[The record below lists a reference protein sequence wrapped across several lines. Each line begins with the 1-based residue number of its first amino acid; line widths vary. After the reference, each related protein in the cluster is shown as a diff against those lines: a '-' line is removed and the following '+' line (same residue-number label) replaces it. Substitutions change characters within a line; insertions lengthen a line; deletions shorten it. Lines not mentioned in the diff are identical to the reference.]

1 MVRTGHQIRD
11 RLFRNKG
18 MSASLWEE
26 LGQTLDDP
34 IFQRFIEDVRKHKI
48 HHIAKVKGIE
58 EVLER
63 LRPDYRLRKK
73 NLPNSL
79 LGLPYEVNLLQE
91 LEDAAKELDA
101 DHNWDAYNNY
111 PIDTVWKA
119 QGVRLYAKFDLFQ
132 ASELIEVK
140 DPEYPRQSTFTA
152 YGWPGIDST
161 EIIPLL
167 NVSEIVLWHQEP
179 LETSTDMPLPTI
191 RNINKDLMIS
201 DAMFMVWPYPHDATQ
216 VESIDDNLTLREGRT
231 HWQLLVDGGEFLLNV
246 CHLDT
251 YEDDV
256 QGPQWPT
263 RNHQYIYLERIPY
276 GQYTKEQLDELM
288 QRETV
293 DSLRDKERSES
304 EMQSD
309 DAIYKMLTFLNMK
322 VADIEERKVER
333 SVRKQIK
340 RNNPDR
346 DYSPINIVKLRR
358 VMYKG
363 SAVPT
368 DIGTESTFEYK
379 GRFWVRG
386 HWTQQPYGKGRKLR
400 RPQYIDPYIKG
411 PEDKPMIEKAYVVA
425 N

>member
-1 MVRTGHQIRD
+1 
-11 RLFRNKG
+11 
-18 MSASLWEE
+18 
-26 LGQTLDDP
+26 
-34 IFQRFIEDVRKHKI
+34 
-48 HHIAKVKGIE
+48 
-58 EVLER
+58 
-63 LRPDYRLRKK
+63 
-73 NLPNSL
+73 
-79 LGLPYEVNLLQE
+79 
-91 LEDAAKELDA
+91 
-101 DHNWDAYNNY
+101 
-111 PIDTVWKA
+111 
-119 QGVRLYAKFDLFQ
+119 
-132 ASELIEVK
+132 
-140 DPEYPRQSTFTA
+140 
-152 YGWPGIDST
+152 
-161 EIIPLL
+161 
-167 NVSEIVLWHQEP
+167 
-179 LETSTDMPLPTI
+179 
-191 RNINKDLMIS
+191 
-201 DAMFMVWPYPHDATQ
+201 
-216 VESIDDNLTLREGRT
+216 
-231 HWQLLVDGGEFLLNV
+231 
-246 CHLDT
+246 
-251 YEDDV
+251 
-256 QGPQWPT
+256 
-263 RNHQYIYLERIPY
+263 
-276 GQYTKEQLDELM
+276 M
-288 QRETV
+288 QREPV

-358 VMYKG
+358 VIYKG

>member
-1 MVRTGHQIRD
+1 MKRTGHQIRD
-11 RLFRNKG
+11 SIFRNKG

-26 LGQTLDDP
+26 LAQTLGDP
-34 IFQRFIEDVRKHKI
+34 ILQRFVVALEKFKKRGLPESLAILEDM
-48 HHIAKVKGIE
+48 
-58 EVLER
+58 
-63 LRPDYRLRKK
+63 K
-73 NLPNSL
+73 NLKSMVESTMTDNPDDIWNPS
-79 LGLPYEVNLLQE
+79 EEDRVRIAEKEAEIHARQE
-91 LEDAAKELDA
+91 AHSNIFDRF
-101 DHNWDAYNNY
+101 

-119 QGVRLYAKFDLFQ
+119 QGVKLYAKFDLFQ
-132 ASELIEVK
+132 ASKLIEVK
-140 DPEYPRQSTFTA
+140 DPEFPKQSTFTA

-161 EIIPLL
+161 EMIPLL

-216 VESIDDNLTLREGRT
+216 VESIDDNLTLREGGT
-231 HWQLLVDGGEFLLNV
+231 HWQLLVDGGEFLLNL

-251 YEDDV
+251 YDDNV
-256 QGPQWPT
+256 EGPVSS

-276 GQYTKEQLDELM
+276 GQYTKEQLDEIM

-309 DAIYKMLTFLNMK
+309 DAIYQMLTFLNMK
-322 VADIEERKVER
+322 VADVEERKVER

-340 RNNPDR
+340 RSNPDR
-346 DYSPINIVKLRR
+346 DYSPINVVKLRR

-368 DIGTESTFEYK
+368 NIGTESTFEYK

-400 RPQYIDPYIKG
+400 RPQWIDPYIKG
-411 PEDKPMIEKAYVVA
+411 PDDKPMIEKAYVVA

>member
-11 RLFRNKG
+11 SLFQNKG

-26 LGQTLDDP
+26 LAQTLGDP
-34 IFQRFIEDVRKHKI
+34 IFQRFIADIEKFKERGLPESLAILEDM
-48 HHIAKVKGIE
+48 
-58 EVLER
+58 
-63 LRPDYRLRKK
+63 K
-73 NLPNSL
+73 NLESMVKATFTDNLDDPWNPN
-79 LGLPYEVNLLQE
+79 EEDRVRIAEKEAEIHARQE
-91 LEDAAKELDA
+91 AHSKFDRF
-101 DHNWDAYNNY
+101 

-161 EIIPLL
+161 EMIPLL

-216 VESIDDNLTLREGRT
+216 VESIDDNRTLREGGT
-231 HWQLLVDGGEFLLNV
+231 HWQLLVDGGEFLLNL

-251 YEDDV
+251 YDDDDDPV
-256 QGPQWPT
+256 S

-288 QRETV
+288 QREPV

-322 VADIEERKVER
+322 VADITSEHTDNRFIAAWACNSNV
-333 SVRKQIK
+333 
-340 RNNPDR
+340 
-346 DYSPINIVKLRR
+346 
-358 VMYKG
+358 G
-363 SAVPT
+363 S
-368 DIGTESTFEYK
+368 
-379 GRFWVRG
+379 R
-386 HWTQQPYGKGRKLR
+386 
-400 RPQYIDPYIKG
+400 
-411 PEDKPMIEKAYVVA
+411 
-425 N
+425 

>member
-119 QGVRLYAKFDLFQ
+119 QGVRMYAKFDMFL
-132 ASELIEVK
+132 ASKYIESR
-140 DPEYPRQSTFTA
+140 DPEVYPTRATFTA
-152 YGWPGIDST
+152 YGWSGMDST
-161 EIIPLL
+161 TFIPLL
-167 NVSEIVLWHQEP
+167 NASEIVLWHKEP
-179 LETSTDMPLPTI
+179 LETSNDMPLPTI
-191 RNINKDLMIS
+191 RDMNKELMIS
-201 DAMFMVWPYPHDATQ
+201 DAMFMIWPHPHDATQ
-216 VESIDDNLTLREGRT
+216 VESKDGNIIVREGT
-231 HWQLLVDGGEFLLNV
+231 STWQLLIDGGEFLLNL
-246 CHLDT
+246 CHLDS
-251 YEDDV
+251 YEDSN
-256 QGPQWPT
+256 GG
-263 RNHQYIYLERIPY
+263 RQYLYLERIPY
-276 GQYTKEQLDELM
+276 GQYTKEQLDEIM
-288 QRETV
+288 QRETS
-293 DSLRDKERSES
+293 DSIREKVQSES
-304 EMQSD
+304 GRQSD
-309 DAIYKMLTFLNMK
+309 DAIYQMLTFLNMK